1 MRASFALRAVAAVA
15 ISAAALPAQQVA
27 YATPSAIAATVA
39 APAASRWV
47 GAYRLTFVD
56 NAGSVLDVRVFVEPA
71 GDRVVGLL
79 VVDQHASGIT
89 AIRADGDTLRAQIVA
104 EEGKG
109 ELVLR
114 NTADGVA
121 GTLTIGKR
129 VWQVSGAR
137 SF

>member
-15 ISAAALPAQQVA
+15 FSAAALPAQQVA
-27 YATPSAIAATVA
+27 YAPPSASAASIA
-39 APAASRWV
+39 APAPSRWV

-89 AIRADGDTLRAQIVA
+89 AIRTDGDTLRAQIVA

-114 NTADGVA
+114 NTTDGVA

-129 VWQVSGAR
+129 VWQVNGAR